1 MVIRDRNI
9 LSDRPSDINGLFA
22 LIRSAIFLGFSLWLA
37 FSYMSSYYYETG
49 MILAFVFLV
58 HLLVFSLFSRKLR
71 QHNRLFLFSSVFDI
85 LFISCL
91 VYLTGGEKS
100 NFYLLYYLSISFAA
114 YYLGLYEGLSLS
126 LISTILYII
135 ICQQKRTEPLFIG
148 DLLIRIVFL
157 WIFALAVGAISKYLK
172 LSRAKLFR
180 ALDTLNERTSE
191 LEKSQV
197 QIETIYETSGTLGE
211 IHDLEQVIDEVLNIV
226 KDVLGYQ
233 MCSIL
238 LLDAR
243 RNVLLLKGKMELG
256 SKIKYSPPEEI
267 PLTGITGS
275 VARLGKPERIFDVRN
290 DPRYIY
296 GLYNARSE
304 LAVPMISRGKVVG
317 VLNAESKRVGT
328 FLEQDE
334 KIFSILASSAGMA
347 IENAILHQKM
357 EELTIVDELTGIY
370 NYRHFV
376 QKLEDELKRARRYS
390 QIMSL
395 IMIDIDWF
403 KRYNDSYGHLFG
415 NSILR
420 GLVQV
425 IKKCV
430 RDVDVFA
437 RYGGEEF
444 VIILPQTDK
453 YDATNIG
460 ERIRS
465 QVESNQFEGEEQ
477 GLKVNLTVSLGIAS
491 YPENG
496 MTSEELIQKVDQ
508 AMYLAK
514 GRGKNLVCTV

>member
-1 MVIRDRNI
+1 M
-9 LSDRPSDINGLFA
+9 A
-22 LIRSAIFLGFSLWLA
+22 
-37 FSYMSSYYYETG
+37 
-49 MILAFVFLV
+49 LAFVFLL
-58 HLLVFSLFSRKLR
+58 HLLVFSLVSRRVK
-71 QHNRLFLFSSVFDI
+71 QHNKLLVFSSAFDV

-91 VYLTGGEKS
+91 VYFTGGVES

-126 LISTILYII
+126 LVSTMLYLIVLG
-135 ICQQKRTEPLFIG
+135 QKRTQDFFVG
-148 DLLIRIVFL
+148 DLAMRILFF
-157 WIFALAVGAISKYLK
+157 WIFAFAIGSISKYLK

-197 QIETIYETSGTLGE
+197 QIETIYEASAALGE
-211 IHDLEQVIDEVLNIV
+211 IHDLDQVIEEVLNIV
-226 KDVLGYQ
+226 KGVLGYQ
-233 MCSIL
+233 MCSVL

-243 RNVLLLKGKMELG
+243 RNILLLKAKVELG
-256 SKIKYSPPEEI
+256 NKIKYSPSEEV
-267 PLTGITGS
+267 PLTGIAGA
-275 VARLGKPERIFDVRN
+275 VARLGKPERLFDVRN

-296 GLYNARSE
+296 GLFNARSE
-304 LAVPMISRGKVVG
+304 LAVPMISQGKVVG
-317 VLNAESKRVGT
+317 VLNAESRRVGA

-347 IENAILHQKM
+347 IENAMLHQKM
-357 EELTIVDELTGIY
+357 EELTIIDELTGIY
-370 NYRHFV
+370 NYRYFV
-376 QKLEDELKRARRYS
+376 QKLEDELKRARRYG
-390 QIMSL
+390 QVLCL

-425 IKKCV
+425 TKGCI
-430 RDVDVFA
+430 RDVDIFS

-453 YDATNIG
+453 YDATSIG

-465 QVESNQFEGEEQ
+465 QVEGTQFQGEEK
-477 GLKVNLTVSLGIAS
+477 GLRVNVTVSVGIAS

-496 MTSEELIQKVDQ
+496 TTSEELIQKVDQ
-508 AMYLAK
+508 ALYLAK
-514 GRGKNLVCTV
+514 GRGKNLVCTI